1 MLDRLAL
8 MLRWLRA
15 VCRLRSD
22 LALENLALRQQLT
35 VLSRRHPRPRL
46 TSGDRFF
53 WVMLRR
59 VWVKWTDPLIIVKPD
74 TVVGWHRA
82 GFRLYW
88 RFRSRVKIRVGRPRT
103 GQEIRDLIHR
113 MAAENGT
120 WGAPRIHGELLK
132 LGVGV
137 SERTVSRYLQDQP
150 RKPASR
156 PSWLAFLRNHRE
168 AIAAMDL
175 FTVPTVSFRLLYVFF
190 VISHAR
196 RQVLRADVTE
206 HPTAGW
212 ITQQLREAFPDG
224 SAPKYLLLDRDST
237 FDRQVL
243 VSAKNMNIT
252 PVRTGFRS
260 PWQNGVAERWVE
272 SCRRDVMD
280 HVLVFNER
288 HARRLLAEYLRY
300 YHEDRT
306 HYALAKDSPLC
317 RAVVERPSPR
327 SKVVGI
333 PRVGGLHH
341 RYEWS
346 QAA

>member
-1 MLDRLAL
+1 MLDRLTL
-8 MLRWLRA
+8 VLRWLRA
-15 VCRLRSD
+15 LCRLRSN

-35 VLSRRHPRPRL
+35 VLSRRHSRPRL
-46 TSGDRFF
+46 TSVDRFF

-59 VWVKWTDPLIIVKPD
+59 VWARWTDALIIVKPD

-88 RFRSRVKIRVGRPRT
+88 RFRSRGKRRVGRPRT
-103 GQEIRDLIHR
+103 RQETRHLIKR

-132 LGVGV
+132 LGVAV
-137 SERTVSRYLQDQP
+137 SERTVSRYLQDVP
-150 RKPASR
+150 RNRASR
-156 PSWLAFLRNHRE
+156 PSWLAFLRNHRQ

-175 FTVPTVSFRLLYVFF
+175 FTVPTVSGRLLYVFF
-190 VISHAR
+190 VISHGR

-206 HPTAGW
+206 HPTASW
-212 ITQQLREAFPDG
+212 ISQQLREAFPDG
-224 SAPKYLLLDRDST
+224 VTPKYLILDRDST

-243 VSAKNMNIT
+243 VSVENMSIK
-252 PVRTGFRS
+252 PVRTAFRS
-260 PWQNGVAERWVE
+260 PWQNGAAERWVE
-272 SCRRDVMD
+272 SCRRNLMD

-288 HARRLLAEYLRY
+288 HARRLFEYLAY

-306 HYALAKDSPLC
+306 HYALAKEPPLC
-317 RAVVERPSPR
+317 RSVAERPSPQ
-327 SKVVGI
+327 SEVVGI

>member
-1 MLDRLAL
+1 
-8 MLRWLRA
+8 
-15 VCRLRSD
+15 
-22 LALENLALRQQLT
+22 
-35 VLSRRHPRPRL
+35 
-46 TSGDRFF
+46 
-53 WVMLRR
+53 
-59 VWVKWTDPLIIVKPD
+59 
-74 TVVGWHRA
+74 
-82 GFRLYW
+82 
-88 RFRSRVKIRVGRPRT
+88 
-103 GQEIRDLIHR
+103 
-113 MAAENGT
+113 MAAENPS
-120 WGAPRIHGELLK
+120 WGAPRLHGELLK
-132 LGVGV
+132 LAVAV
-137 SERTVSRYLQDQP
+137 SERTVSRCLQDQP
-150 RKPASR
+150 RDHASM

-196 RQVLRADVTE
+196 RQVLRAEVTE
-206 HPTAGW
+206 HPTASW
-212 ITQQLREAFPDG
+212 IIQQLREAFPNG
-224 SAPKYLLLDRDST
+224 SAPRYLILDRDST

-243 VSAKNMNIT
+243 VSVKNMRIK
-252 PVRTGFRS
+252 PVPTAFRS

-280 HVLVFNER
+280 HVLVLNER

-306 HYALAKDSPLC
+306 HYALAKEPPLC
-317 RAVVERPSPR
+317 RPVVERPSPQ

>member
-8 MLRWLRA
+8 VLRWFRA
-15 VCRLRSD
+15 LCRLQGD
-22 LALENLALRQQLT
+22 LALENLALRQQLM
-35 VLSRRHPRPRL
+35 VLSRRHPRRRL
-46 TSGDRFF
+46 TSVDRFL

-59 VWVKWTDPLIIVKPD
+59 VWARWTDALIIVKPD

-113 MAAENGT
+113 MAAENAT

-132 LGVGV
+132 LGVVV
-137 SERTVSRYLQDQP
+137 SERTVSRYLQDQL
-150 RKPASR
+150 RNRTSR

-190 VISHAR
+190 VISHGR

-206 HPTAGW
+206 HPTASW
-212 ITQQLREAFPDG
+212 IIQQLREAFPDG
-224 SAPKYLLLDRDST
+224 SAPRYLILDRDST

-243 VSAKNMNIT
+243 VSVENMTIT
-252 PVRTGFRS
+252 PVRPAFRS
-260 PWQNGVAERWVE
+260 PWQNGVAERWAE
-272 SCRRDVMD
+272 SCRQELMD
-280 HVLVFNER
+280 HVIVLNEE
-288 HARRLLAEYLRY
+288 HAQRLLSEYLRY
-300 YHEDRT
+300 YHQDRT
-306 HYALAKDSPLC
+306 HYRLAKEPPLF
-317 RAVVERPSPR
+317 RSVAKRPSPQ

>member
-8 MLRWLRA
+8 VLRWLCA
-15 VCRLRSD
+15 LCRSRGD
-22 LALENLALRQQLT
+22 LALENLALRQQLS

-46 TSGDRFF
+46 TSIDRFF
-53 WVMLRR
+53 WVMMRR
-59 VWVKWTDPLIIVKPD
+59 VWARWTDALIIVKPD
-74 TVVGWHRA
+74 TVIRWHRA

-88 RFRSRVKIRVGRPRT
+88 RFRSRVKKQVGRPRT
-103 GQEIRDLIHR
+103 GQEIRNLIQR
-113 MAAENGT
+113 MAAENPS
-120 WGAPRIHGELLK
+120 WGAARIHGELLK
-132 LGVGV
+132 LGVTV
-137 SERTVSRYLQDQP
+137 SERSVSRYLQDRP
-150 RKPASR
+150 RDHGSR

-168 AIAAMDL
+168 AIAAIDL

-206 HPTAGW
+206 HPTASW
-212 ITQQLREAFPDG
+212 ISQQLREAFPDG
-224 SAPKYLLLDRDST
+224 SAPRYLLLDRDST

-243 VSAKNMNIT
+243 TSVENMSIK
-252 PVRTGFRS
+252 PVRTAFRS
-260 PWQNGVAERWVE
+260 PWQNGIAERWVG
-272 SCRRDVMD
+272 SCRRDLMD
-280 HVLVFNER
+280 HVLVLNER
-288 HARRLLAEYLRY
+288 HARRLLAEYLKY

-306 HYALAKDSPLC
+306 HYALAKEPPL
-317 RAVVERPSPR
+317 RRPVLERPS
-327 SKVVGI
+327 SQSEVVGI

>member
-1 MLDRLAL
+1 
-8 MLRWLRA
+8 
-15 VCRLRSD
+15 
-22 LALENLALRQQLT
+22 
-35 VLSRRHPRPRL
+35 
-46 TSGDRFF
+46 
-53 WVMLRR
+53 
-59 VWVKWTDPLIIVKPD
+59 
-74 TVVGWHRA
+74 
-82 GFRLYW
+82 
-88 RFRSRVKIRVGRPRT
+88 
-103 GQEIRDLIHR
+103 

-132 LGVGV
+132 LGVAV

-150 RKPASR
+150 RHRTSR

-175 FTVPTVSFRLLYVFF
+175 FTVPTVAGRLLYVFF

-206 HPTAGW
+206 HPTASW
-212 ITQQLREAFPDG
+212 ISQQLREAFPDG
-224 SAPKYLLLDRDST
+224 ATPRYLIFDRDST
-237 FDRQVL
+237 FDRHVL
-243 VSAKNMNIT
+243 VSVENMSIK
-252 PVRTGFRS
+252 PVRTAFRS

-288 HARRLLAEYLRY
+288 HARRLLAEHLTY

-306 HYALAKDSPLC
+306 HYALAKEPPLC
-317 RAVVERPSPR
+317 RSVAERPSPQ

-346 QAA
+346 RAA

>member
-1 MLDRLAL
+1 MFERLDL

-15 VCRLRSD
+15 VCRLRRD

-35 VLSRRHPRPRL
+35 VLFRRQPRPRL

-53 WVMLRR
+53 WVILRR
-59 VWVKWTDPLIIVKPD
+59 VWARWTDPLIIVKPD
-74 TVVGWHRA
+74 TVVGWHRS

-88 RFRSRVKIRVGRPRT
+88 RLRSRVKIRVGRPRA

-137 SERTVSRYLQDQP
+137 SERTVSRYVQAQP
-150 RKPASR
+150 RNPASR

-168 AIAAMDL
+168 SIAAMDL

-206 HPTAGW
+206 HPTASW
-212 ITQQLREAFPDG
+212 IAQQLREAFPDG

-237 FDRQVL
+237 FDHQVL

-252 PVRTGFRS
+252 PVRTRFRS
-260 PWQNGVAERWVE
+260 PWQMASRSAGWEAVAE
-272 SCRRDVMD
+272 
-280 HVLVFNER
+280 
-288 HARRLLAEYLRY
+288 
-300 YHEDRT
+300 T
-306 HYALAKDSPLC
+306 
-317 RAVVERPSPR
+317 
-327 SKVVGI
+327 
-333 PRVGGLHH
+333 
-341 RYEWS
+341 
-346 QAA
+346 

>member
-8 MLRWLRA
+8 VIRWLLA
-15 VCRLRSD
+15 LCRLRGN

-35 VLSRRHPRPRL
+35 VLSRCHSRPRL
-46 TSGDRFF
+46 TSVDRFF

-59 VWVKWTDPLIIVKPD
+59 VWTRWTDALIIVKPD

-88 RFRSRVKIRVGRPRT
+88 RFRSRRKRVGRPRT
-103 GQEIRDLIHR
+103 RQEIRDLIKR

-132 LGVGV
+132 LGVAV
-137 SERTVSRYLQDQP
+137 SERTVSRCLQDQP
-150 RKPASR
+150 RDPASR

-196 RQVLRADVTE
+196 RQVLRAEVTE
-206 HPTAGW
+206 HPTASW
-212 ITQQLREAFPDG
+212 IIQQLREAFPNG
-224 SAPKYLLLDRDST
+224 SAPRYLILDRDST

-243 VSAKNMNIT
+243 VSVKN
-252 PVRTGFRS
+252 R
-260 PWQNGVAERWVE
+260 
-272 SCRRDVMD
+272 
-280 HVLVFNER
+280 
-288 HARRLLAEYLRY
+288 
-300 YHEDRT
+300 
-306 HYALAKDSPLC
+306 
-317 RAVVERPSPR
+317 
-327 SKVVGI
+327 
-333 PRVGGLHH
+333 
-341 RYEWS
+341 
-346 QAA
+346 